1 MILVK
6 GINSY
11 ITVEE
16 AEELL
21 KLEKP
26 EEAEKF
32 RNLDTKV
39 KEYNLI
45 KATSKIESLNIPR
58 EERREGLIFPLPYQK
73 GVIPLEVKL
82 CCILEALY
90 MATNQITI
98 ELEKFKSG
106 IIAQSEKTASVTFD
120 ISMINKYKEIP
131 FVNLEAYKLIEN
143 YVSKSYRIR

>member
-1 MILVK
+1 MILEK
-6 GINSY
+6 GVNSY

-26 EEAEKF
+26 DQVEEFK
-32 RNLDTKV
+32 NLDIKI

-45 KATSKIESLNIPR
+45 KATSKIERLNIPKV
-58 EERREGLIFPLPYQK
+58 EGTEGLIFPLPYQK
-73 GVIPLEVKL
+73 GIVPFEVEL
-82 CCILEALY
+82 CCTLEALY
-90 MATNQITI
+90 MATGQTTA
-98 ELEKFKSG
+98 ELEGFRSG
-106 IIAQSEKTASVTFD
+106 IISQSEKTASVTFD
-120 ISMINKYKEIP
+120 TSTVNKYKDIP

>member
-1 MILVK
+1 
-6 GINSY
+6 
-11 ITVEE
+11 
-16 AEELL
+16 
-21 KLEKP
+21 
-26 EEAEKF
+26 
-32 RNLDTKV
+32 
-39 KEYNLI
+39 
-45 KATSKIESLNIPR
+45 
-58 EERREGLIFPLPYQK
+58 
-73 GVIPLEVKL
+73 
-82 CCILEALY
+82 

>member
-58 EERREGLIFPLPYQK
+58 EERGEGLIFPLPYQK
-73 GVIPLEVKL
+73 GPLEVKL

>member
-1 MILVK
+1 MILEK
-6 GINSY
+6 GVNSY

-32 RNLDTKV
+32 KNLDIKI

-45 KATSKIESLNIPR
+45 KATSKIESLNIPKG
-58 EERREGLIFPLPYQK
+58 EGAEGLIFPLPYQK
-73 GVIPLEVKL
+73 GIVPFEVEL
-82 CCILEALY
+82 CCTLEALY
-90 MATNQITI
+90 MATGQTTA
-98 ELEKFKSG
+98 ELEGFKSG
-106 IIAQSEKTASVTFD
+106 IVSQSRKTASVTFD
-120 ISMINKYKEIP
+120 TSTVNKYKDIS
-131 FVNLEAYKLIEN
+131 FTNLEAYKLIEN